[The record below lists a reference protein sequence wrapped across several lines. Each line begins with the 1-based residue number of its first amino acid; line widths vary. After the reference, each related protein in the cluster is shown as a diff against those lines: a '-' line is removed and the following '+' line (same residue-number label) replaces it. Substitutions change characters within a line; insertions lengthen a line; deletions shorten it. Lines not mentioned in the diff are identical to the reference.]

1 MINEDNMTEGSDDS
15 VDEEMHDLAKKLQL
29 NEKQLAFNQIN
40 PIKFF
45 KEETKKDAPLDE
57 QYQKFDEKNVDK
69 HLARKINEDNK
80 TDSSD
85 DSDVDEVAHNLARKL
100 NLNEKQ
106 LAFNEINPMKFFKEE
121 TKLDAPLEEVYEKFD
136 EKNVD
141 MKLARVINDDG
152 DTDS

>member
-1 MINEDNMTEGSDDS
+1 
-15 VDEEMHDLAKKLQL
+15 MHDLAKKLQL

-40 PIKFF
+40 PVKFF